1 VEDASGAGLILLMIA
16 AGFTVLGHWLGNR
29 VGAPMPGA
37 ILLGFVGV
45 VLGFLAIYWRFRSL

>member
-1 VEDASGAGLILLMIA
+1 VVA
-16 AGFTVLGHWLGNR
+16 AGFTVLGHWLGGK

-45 VLGFLAIYWRFRSL
+45 VLGFVAVYWRYSWL